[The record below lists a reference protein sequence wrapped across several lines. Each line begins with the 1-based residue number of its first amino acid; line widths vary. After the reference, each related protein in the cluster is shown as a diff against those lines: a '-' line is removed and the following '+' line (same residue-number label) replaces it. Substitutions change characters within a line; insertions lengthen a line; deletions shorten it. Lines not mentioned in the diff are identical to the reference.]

1 MINNDLGFT
10 LAEGLPFTAY
20 DKVIEGNRKLSVVPT
35 PQFRSISMTVY
46 SDDEAEDANIHKD
59 YMFSFTE
66 APTDEDVNNMFKFI
80 NDYFIPYFN
89 NPCDE
94 TGDIMDEKRKELFPN
109 LRTTNC
115 FHNN

>member
-10 LAEGLPFTAY
+10 LAEGLPVTAY
-20 DKVIEGNRKLSVVPT
+20 DKVIEGNKKLSVVPT
-35 PQFRSISMTVY
+35 PQFRSIGITVY
-46 SDDEAEDANIHKD
+46 PDDEASIHKD

-66 APTDEDVNNMFKFI
+66 APTDEDVSNMFKFI

-94 TGDIMDEKRKELFPN
+94 TGDIMDEKRKEFFQN

>member
-20 DKVIEGNRKLSVVPT
+20 DKVIEGNRKLSVVPM
-35 PQFRSISMTVY
+35 FRSIGITVY
-46 SDDEAEDANIHKD
+46 SDDVTEDADIHKD
-59 YMFSFTE
+59 YMFNFTE
-66 APTDEDVNNMFKFI
+66 DPTDEDVSNMFKFI

-109 LRTTNC
+109 LRVTTC
-115 FHNN
+115 FHNS

>member
-20 DKVIEGNRKLSVVPT
+20 DKVIEGNRKLSVVPM
-35 PQFRSISMTVY
+35 FRSIGITVY
-46 SDDEAEDANIHKD
+46 SDDEAEDASIHKD

-66 APTDEDVNNMFKFI
+66 APTDEDVSNMFKFI

-94 TGDIMDEKRKELFPN
+94 TGDIMDEKRKEFFPN
-109 LRTTNC
+109 LRVTTC

>member
-10 LAEGLPFTAY
+10 LAEGVPFTAY

-35 PQFRSISMTVY
+35 PQFRTISITVY
-46 SDDEAEDANIHKD
+46 SDDEAEDASIHKD
-59 YMFSFTE
+59 YMFYFAE
-66 APTDEDVNNMFKFI
+66 VPTDEDVSNMFKFI

-94 TGDIMDEKRKELFPN
+94 TGYIMDKKRNELFKN

-115 FHNN
+115 FHNS